1 MNAYKSVSVDVSK
14 LMDRFD
20 RLRNQLLQ
28 SKYADR
34 LDKPLAYWALLSD
47 RRLPQAFLGRS
58 LRDLI
63 TTPFDDLL
71 DTAGVGRK
79 KIALLV
85 ILLAR
90 AVQDAPPTVADELVT
105 SANGAGHSDRES
117 DGDSAVFD
125 PDGVSEVLWAK
136 WCETVKLHGIGHEAL
151 GRLAPRLT
159 ILPTAV
165 WHIQLNEY
173 VDRTLSEICSLKT
186 HGEKRV
192 HAILEVFFTVHE
204 ALSRRGMQNHFNF
217 CLVPKF
223 VGPLKHWIS
232 QVLKRDKGPPVG
244 ELRESFVEPLLLQLE
259 LDAGENIVELASG
272 RLGVEG
278 PPESVRQ
285 QSRRLGVTRARVYQ
299 LLEECA
305 NVFAVRWPEGEPQLV
320 ALQGRWQ
327 SVPTEDETLRLLGK
341 TIDLFYPNTRT
352 TAADLSV
359 GSTHHAHSDRDDAL
373 IDGNTGLMATRGRPP
388 VADFPA

>member
-58 LRDLI
+58 LHNLI

-71 DTAGVGRK
+71 ATAGVGQK

-85 ILLAR
+85 VLLAR
-90 AVQDAPPTVADELVT
+90 AVQDAPPTLADELIT
-105 SANGAGHSDRES
+105 SANGAQRSNRGS
-117 DGDSAVFD
+117 DGDSTVFD
-125 PDGVSEVLWAK
+125 PAGVSEVLWAK
-136 WCETVKLHGIGHEAL
+136 WCETVKLHGVGHEAL

-165 WHIQLNEY
+165 WHTQLNEY
-173 VDRTLSEICSLKT
+173 VDRTLSEIRNLKT

-192 HAILEVFFTVHE
+192 YAVLEVFFTVHE
-204 ALSRRGMQNHFNF
+204 ALSRRGMQKHFEF
-217 CLVPKF
+217 RLVPKF
-223 VGPLKHWIS
+223 VGPLEHWIS
-232 QVLKRDKGPPVG
+232 QVLKRDKGPPVD
-244 ELRESFVEPLLLQLE
+244 EFCKLFVEPLLLQLE
-259 LDAGENIVELASG
+259 LDTSEHIVELASG

-305 NVFAVRWPEGEPQLV
+305 NVIAVRWPEGEQQLV
-320 ALQGRWQ
+320 SLQGRWQ
-327 SVPTEDETLRLLGK
+327 SVPADDETLRLLGR

-352 TAADLSV
+352 TTAELSDQHTLPITSV
-359 GSTHHAHSDRDDAL
+359 MTH
-373 IDGNTGLMATRGRPP
+373 
-388 VADFPA
+388 

>member
-20 RLRNQLLQ
+20 RLRSQLLQ
-28 SKYADR
+28 PKYADR

-71 DTAGVGRK
+71 ATAGVGQK
-79 KIALLV
+79 KIALLAV
-85 ILLAR
+85 LLAR
-90 AVQDAPPTVADELVT
+90 ATQDAPPTVADELIT
-105 SANGAGHSDRES
+105 SANGAQRSDRGS

-125 PDGVSEVLWAK
+125 PAGVSEVLWAK
-136 WCETVKLHGIGHEAL
+136 WCETVKLHDVGHEAL

-165 WHIQLNEY
+165 WHTQLNEY
-173 VDRTLSEICSLKT
+173 VDRTLSEIRNLKT

-192 HAILEVFFTVHE
+192 HAVLEVFFTVHE
-204 ALSRRGMQNHFNF
+204 ALSRRGMQKHFEF
-217 CLVPKF
+217 RLVPKF
-223 VGPLKHWIS
+223 VGPLEHWIS
-232 QVLKRDKGPPVG
+232 QVLKRGKGPSIG
-244 ELRESFVEPLLLQLE
+244 EFRESFVEPLLLQLE
-259 LDAGENIVELASG
+259 LDAGENIVELASS

-278 PPESVRQ
+278 PPESVRK

-305 NVFAVRWPEGEPQLV
+305 NVVAVRWPEGEQQLV
-320 ALQGRWQ
+320 ALQGRWR
-327 SVPTEDETLRLLGK
+327 SVPTDDETLRLLDR
-341 TIDLFYPNTRT
+341 TTDLFYPNTRT
-352 TAADLSV
+352 TAAELSDQRTMPIPHV
-359 GSTHHAHSDRDDAL
+359 MTH
-373 IDGNTGLMATRGRPP
+373 
-388 VADFPA
+388 